1 MIRIIILYY
10 SITSVLAELTC
21 AVWLA
26 FADHAVAVVFGEEAP
41 GDVSLAQGAPT
52 ATPFQTFLLQGHV

>member
-1 MIRIIILYY
+1 MFYY
-10 SITSVLAELTC
+10 SIISVQAELTC

-41 GDVSLAQGAPT
+41 GDVSLVQGAPT
-52 ATPFQTFLLQGHV
+52 ATPFQTFLL